1 MTGVSMAPVVVKLG
15 GSFAFSE
22 VLTHWIAALAS
33 CAGSVVIVPGG
44 GPFADAVRHAQG
56 RMGFDDRA
64 AHEMSLLAMEQYG
77 RALIS
82 FDDLLSP
89 ADTIEVMKRRL
100 AARQVPVW
108 MPMRMVSAA
117 ADIAPSWTVTSDSL
131 AAWLCSRIGSDRL
144 ILVKHADV
152 SSGPARCEDLVSM
165 GLVDEAFPSYLQRG
179 SISASILG
187 PGEHAAAVAAIR
199 CGAPAGVSI
208 K

>member
-1 MTGVSMAPVVVKLG
+1 MAPVVVKLG
-15 GSFAFSE
+15 GSFAFSQ
-22 VLTHWIAALAS
+22 VLTDWIGALAS

-44 GPFADAVRHAQG
+44 GPFADAVRRAQV

-77 RALIS
+77 RALVS
-82 FDDLLSP
+82 FNDLLSP
-89 ADTIEVMKRRL
+89 AETIEGIIRCL
-100 AARQVPVW
+100 AARGVPVW

-131 AAWLCSRIGSDRL
+131 AAWLCRQIGADRL

-152 SSGPARCEDLVSM
+152 LSGPARCEDLVTM
-165 GLVDEAFPSYLQRG
+165 GLVDEAFPSYLQMG
-179 SISASILG
+179 SFSASILG

-199 CGAPAGVSI
+199 CGAPAGISI

>member
-1 MTGVSMAPVVVKLG
+1 MAPVVVKLG

-22 VLTHWIAALAS
+22 VLTDWIRALAS

-56 RMGFDDRA
+56 RMRFDDRA

-77 RALIS
+77 HALIS
-82 FDDLLSP
+82 FNGSLSA
-89 ADTIEVMKRRL
+89 ADTVEAIERGL

-117 ADIAPSWTVTSDSL
+117 ADIAPSWKVTSDSL
-131 AAWLCSRIGSDRL
+131 AAWLCSRIGADRL
-144 ILVKHADV
+144 ILVKHA
-152 SSGPARCEDLVSM
+152 GPLSDTVRCEDLVTM
-165 GLVDEAFPSYLQRG
+165 GLLDQAFPRYLQMT

-187 PGEHAAAVAAIR
+187 PGEHGAAAAAIR
-199 CGAPAGVSI
+199 CGAWAGVSI

>member
-1 MTGVSMAPVVVKLG
+1 MAPVVVKLG

-22 VLTHWIAALAS
+22 ILNVWIGALAS

-44 GPFADAVRHAQG
+44 GPFADAVRHAQD

-64 AHEMSLLAMEQYG
+64 AHDMSLLAMEQYG
-77 RALIS
+77 RAVIS
-82 FDDLLSP
+82 FNDLLSP
-89 ADTIEVMKRRL
+89 ADTVEAIERRL

-131 AAWLCSRIGSDRL
+131 AAWLCSRIGAGRL
-144 ILVKHADV
+144 ILVKHADLL
-152 SSGPARCEDLVSM
+152 SGPARCEDLVTM
-165 GLVDEAFPSYLQRG
+165 GLVDEAFPDYLRMG

>member
-1 MTGVSMAPVVVKLG
+1 MAPVVVKLG
-15 GSFAFSE
+15 GSFAFSQ
-22 VLTHWIAALAS
+22 VLIDWIGALAS

-44 GPFADAVRHAQG
+44 GPFADAVRRAQV

-77 RALIS
+77 RALVS
-82 FDDLLSP
+82 FNDLLSP
-89 ADTIEVMKRRL
+89 AETIEIIIRCL
-100 AARQVPVW
+100 AARGVPVW

-131 AAWLCSRIGSDRL
+131 AAWLCSQIGADRL
-144 ILVKHADV
+144 FLVKHADV
-152 SSGPARCEDLVSM
+152 LSGPARCEDLVTL
-165 GLVDEAFPSYLQRG
+165 GLVDEVFPSYLQMG

-199 CGAPAGVSI
+199 CGAPAGISI